1 MLDSLVNITVTPY
14 GVPVLWFMQQARK
27 MANERL
33 DKFRKDKTRVS
44 LKTYSNKLYY
54 GVIIY
59 IDDHF
64 VKLNTHSNIV
74 ERFELAEVL
83 FVDEGNRE

>member
-1 MLDSLVNITVTPY
+1 MLSRSWS
-14 GVPVLWFMQQARK
+14 GK

-33 DKFRKDKTRVS
+33 DKFRKDKTRAS

-64 VKLNTHSNIV
+64 VELNTHSNVV